1 MTGGDARPGT
11 GPGPARSRAAA
22 ALLVAGV
29 AAGGRSLDDLLA
41 GDPDEGAARGLKRSL
56 AYGTL
61 RWHFRLLAIL
71 RWLADRPPE
80 QLPPPLLALIEV
92 GLFQLLSGETP
103 PHAAV
108 AETVEAARELGHARA
123 AGFVN
128 AVLRRFQR
136 EREAILAAVDAD
148 PAARTAHPR
157 WLVEALRRD
166 RPAQAESILEAGNV
180 HPPLWLRVNRR
191 RWTLEEAGQA
201 LEAAGFAVTRHA
213 LAPDALRVDPPA
225 DVRALPGFAE
235 GRLSVQDP
243 AAQLA
248 VELLGPRSG
257 ERILDACAA
266 PGGKA
271 CHVLERVDGSCELT
285 ALDVSEE
292 RLGRVRDSLARLGL
306 DAGVRKGDA
315 AAPGTWWDGRPYDR
329 ILLDVPC
336 SATGVIRRHPDIK
349 LLRRAGDIP
358 AMARRQS
365 ALLEASWELLAPG
378 GTLLYTSCSVL
389 RAENEEV
396 VGRFLAATAG
406 ARDDTPRRTAGWP
419 PRPAPVDG
427 PGYPLL
433 PGQAD
438 TDGFYYACLLKSP

>member
-1 MTGGDARPGT
+1 VTEPA
-11 GPGPARSRAAA
+11 PGPAHTRAAA

-29 AAGGRSLDDLLA
+29 VAGGRSLDDLLA
-41 GDPDEGAARGLKRSL
+41 GDPDQGAARGLKRSL

-61 RWHFRLLAIL
+61 RWHYRLLAIL
-71 RWLADRPPE
+71 RRLADRPPE
-80 QLPPPLLALIEV
+80 RLPPPLLALVEI

-108 AETVEAARELGHARA
+108 AETVEAARALGHARA

-136 EREAILAAVDAD
+136 EREAVLIEVDAD
-148 PAARTAHPR
+148 LAARTAHPR
-157 WLVEALRRD
+157 WLVEALGRD
-166 RPAQAESILEAGNV
+166 RPGHVVSILEASNV
-180 HPPLWLRVNRR
+180 HPPMWLRVNRR
-191 RWTLEEAGQA
+191 RWTLGDAGLA
-201 LEAAGFAVTRHA
+201 LEAAGYAVSRHV
-213 LAPDALRVDPPA
+213 LAPDALRIDPPA
-225 DVRALPGFAE
+225 DVRVLPGFAE

-248 VELLGPRSG
+248 VELLGPRAG
-257 ERILDACAA
+257 ERVLDACAA

-271 CHVLERVDGSCELT
+271 CHVLERVDGQCRLT
-285 ALDVSEE
+285 ALDVSPE
-292 RLGRVRDSLARLGL
+292 RLGRVREGLARLGL
-306 DAGVRKGDA
+306 EAEVRAGDA
-315 AAPGTWWDGRPYDR
+315 TSPAGWWDGRPYDR

-349 LLRRAGDIP
+349 LLRRAGDIAP
-358 AMARRQS
+358 LACRQAAMLES
-365 ALLEASWELLAPG
+365 AWALLAPG

-396 VGRFLAATAG
+396 VGRFLAATPG
-406 ARDDTPRRTAGWP
+406 ARDDTRMRVAGWP
-419 PRPAPVDG
+419 ARPAPADG
-427 PGYPLL
+427 PGYLLL